1 MIKTSRFWYNF
12 KDSLH
17 FYRELFFGTPWSKIK
32 GNENKK
38 KPCLFIR
45 FLDCISGDF
54 EESEYNVDK
63 HMNEEEEELQGKI
76 DKFLGLPPEAKNG
89 CRFL

>member
-1 MIKTSRFWYNF
+1 MIKTSRFWYNV
-12 KDSLH
+12 KDSFH
-17 FYRELFFGTPWSKIK
+17 FYRELFFGPPWSERKWNK
-32 GNENKK
+32 GKK

-45 FLDCISGDF
+45 FLDCISDDF
-54 EESEYNVDK
+54 GESGCNIDK
-63 HMNEEEEELQGKI
+63 RMNEYDELQGRL